1 MGPHVEVRPVDA
13 VAALDVVAGTVVR
26 LDEVRAATGMD
37 AVVARPWNYVVL
49 VPPAV
54 NVADGVRAPAAE
66 GIVVPSPG
74 INLVLAREAS
84 NAVVVRRAENPVVRD
99 RTGQR
104 GRRDAGD
111 SGQRGQRNECS
122 DRRSSSRKK
131 FVLLLPFRLFLQVL
145 WLQSRLSPSPRV
157 SLRIER
163 CEIGQAAHLLVSA

>member
-13 VAALDVVAGTVVR
+13 LAALDVVAGTVVR

-66 GIVVPSPG
+66 DVVVPSPG

-111 SGQRGQRNECS
+111 SGQRGQRNERS
-122 DRRSSSRKK
+122 DRRSSSRRK
-131 FVLLLPFRLFLQVL
+131 FVLLI
-145 WLQSRLSPSPRV
+145 PSAFSYRFSGY
-157 SLRIER
+157 SLGFHLHHEYPS
-163 CEIGQAAHLLVSA
+163 EPSAAKSARRHIF